1 MPAGS
6 KRKAPPLRDAHTAS
20 PRPPRDPADDCE
32 TPAVAYAH
40 LAPLLTKLAQRLK
53 KPVADLRVWDP
64 YHCAGGVK
72 SRLGALGFTR
82 VVNDPELDFYD
93 VVDGAAPPPPH
104 DVLVTNPPFSGNHAR
119 ALFQYLRSKDGEKGD
134 ATPFAVLA
142 PEYVHRKA
150 WYAPRGGVFY
160 MVPESRYEF
169 VAAGGGR
176 SENTDVPCR
185 HWRRERR
192 CPRGETCPF
201 VHEGPGIDPGA
212 EHTAEEAR
220 RAGIQ
225 VPRIEGKAGDDG
237 KVVSPF
243 ACYWHCHFGAFNRS
257 VVAAWR
263 QKHGKR
269 KGGGIRMVESA
280 VGLPPPP
287 DKSAKRAKG

>member
-1 MPAGS
+1 
-6 KRKAPPLRDAHTAS
+6 
-20 PRPPRDPADDCE
+20 
-32 TPAVAYAH
+32 
-40 LAPLLTKLAQRLK
+40 
-53 KPVADLRVWDP
+53 
-64 YHCAGGVK
+64 
-72 SRLGALGFTR
+72 
-82 VVNDPELDFYD
+82 
-93 VVDGAAPPPPH
+93 
-104 DVLVTNPPFSGNHAR
+104 
-119 ALFQYLRSKDGEKGD
+119 
-134 ATPFAVLA
+134 
-142 PEYVHRKA
+142 
-150 WYAPRGGVFY
+150 

-220 RAGIQ
+220 RARI
-225 VPRIEGKAGDDG
+225 PRIEGKAGDDG

>member
-1 MPAGS
+1 
-6 KRKAPPLRDAHTAS
+6 
-20 PRPPRDPADDCE
+20 
-32 TPAVAYAH
+32 
-40 LAPLLTKLAQRLK
+40 
-53 KPVADLRVWDP
+53 
-64 YHCAGGVK
+64 
-72 SRLGALGFTR
+72 
-82 VVNDPELDFYD
+82 
-93 VVDGAAPPPPH
+93 
-104 DVLVTNPPFSGNHAR
+104 
-119 ALFQYLRSKDGEKGD
+119 
-134 ATPFAVLA
+134 
-142 PEYVHRKA
+142 
-150 WYAPRGGVFY
+150 
-160 MVPESRYEF
+160 MVPSRRYSF
-169 VAAGGGR
+169 VAARGGR
-176 SENTDVPCR
+176 RENTAVECR
-185 HWRRERR
+185 HWRRERS

-220 RAGIQ
+220 RAGI
-225 VPRIEGKAGDDG
+225 PRIEGKAGDDG